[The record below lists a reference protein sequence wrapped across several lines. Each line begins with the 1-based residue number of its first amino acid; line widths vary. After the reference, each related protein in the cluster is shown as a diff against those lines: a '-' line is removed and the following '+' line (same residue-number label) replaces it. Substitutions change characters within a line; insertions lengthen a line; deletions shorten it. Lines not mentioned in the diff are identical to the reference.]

1 MESRI
6 VYHIDKFVAFL
17 FGEKNEND
25 PEQIIYNKLLRLEGD
40 ELEVWMNE
48 KVKKYINFLGF
59 YSEFQ
64 GDEFEGID
72 GPTRFEIWY
81 TIHSLKE
88 NTELMNYREIYDQSE
103 PEYTHELQEIILKLH
118 HFQQRNSRNYG
129 RDLDWKLHI
138 LTDYMEMF
146 ILTMSTEDL
155 KAYIIQQVDPVE
167 VR

>member
-25 PEQIIYNKLLRLEGD
+25 EEQRIYNKLLRLEGE
-40 ELEVWMNE
+40 ELETWINE
-48 KVKKYINFLGF
+48 KVKGYINFVSYF
-59 YSEFQ
+59 CDFQ

-72 GPTRFEIWY
+72 GPTRFEMWY

-88 NTELMNYREIYDQSE
+88 NSELMRYDEIYDRAN
-103 PEYTHELQEIILKLH
+103 PEYARELHDIKIKLH
-118 HFQQRNSRNYG
+118 QFQFPNARNYD

-138 LTDYMEMF
+138 MTDYMQMH
-146 ILTMSTEDL
+146 IMTMSSNDL
-155 KAYIIQQVDPVE
+155 KSYIIQQVDPVE
-167 VR
+167 MR

>member
-1 MESRI
+1 MEPRI

-17 FGEKNEND
+17 FGVNNGND

-48 KVKKYINFLGF
+48 KVKKYINCLGF

-64 GDEFEGID
+64 GDEFEGIA

-88 NTELMNYREIYDQSE
+88 NADLMNYQEIYDLSE
-103 PEYTHELQEIILKLH
+103 PEYKRELQEIILKLH
-118 HFQQRNSRNYG
+118 TFQQRNSRNYG

-146 ILTMSTEDL
+146 ILTMSTDDL
-155 KAYIIQQVDPVE
+155 KSYIIQHVDPVE

>member
-17 FGEKNEND
+17 FGENNEND
-25 PEQIIYNKLLRLEGD
+25 EEQRIYNKLLRLEGD
-40 ELEVWMNE
+40 ELEAWTNE
-48 KVKKYINFLGF
+48 KLKNYIIFAGYF
-59 YSEFQ
+59 CDFQ

-72 GPTRFEIWY
+72 GPIRFEMWY
-81 TIHSLKE
+81 TIYSLKE
-88 NTELMNYREIYDQSE
+88 NSELMHYVEIYDRSDS
-103 PEYTHELQEIILKLH
+103 EYTRELQNITLKLH
-118 HFQQRNSRNYG
+118 NFQQRNSRNYA

-146 ILTMSTEDL
+146 ILTMSTDDL